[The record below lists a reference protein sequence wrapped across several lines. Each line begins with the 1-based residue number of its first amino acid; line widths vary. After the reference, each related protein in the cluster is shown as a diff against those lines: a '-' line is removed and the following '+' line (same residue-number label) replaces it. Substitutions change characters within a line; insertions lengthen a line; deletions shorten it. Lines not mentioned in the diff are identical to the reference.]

1 MEMQLLLDGVKLM
14 VLGTL
19 TVFVFLILM
28 VWLMNLMSRLL
39 APLAGFLEPPPAP
52 AKNAAPKTSAEDAQL
67 AAAAVAAV
75 NLYRG
80 K

>member
-14 VLGTL
+14 VLGTV

-28 VWLMNLMSRLL
+28 VWMMNLMSRVL
-39 APLAGFLEPPPAP
+39 APLAGFLEPPPAV
-52 AKNAAPKTSAEDAQL
+52 KSAPKASNEDAKL

-75 NLYRG
+75 DFYRN

>member
-14 VLGTL
+14 VLGTV

-28 VWLMNLMSRLL
+28 VWMMNLMSRLL

-52 AKNAAPKTSAEDAQL
+52 KSAPKASGDNARL

-75 NLYRG
+75 NLYRQ

>member
-14 VLGTL
+14 VLGTV

-28 VWLMNLMSRLL
+28 VWMMNLMSRLL

-52 AKNAAPKTSAEDAQL
+52 KNASKTSGDDARL

-75 NLYRG
+75 NLYRR